1 MQHTLPRRTPS
12 PFKKSAIP
20 NTTPPH
26 DASPAELDRTRKS
39 ESPVPVI
46 TVNDEEKPK
55 IPVYVLPAAHRRGP
69 VSIFAPKAKPR
80 RRV

>member
-1 MQHTLPRRTPS
+1 M
-12 PFKKSAIP
+12 P
-20 NTTPPH
+20 NTTPPQ

-46 TVNDEEKPK
+46 TLNDEEKPK
-55 IPVYVLPAAHRRGP
+55 IPVYVLPAAQRRGP

-80 RRV
+80 RKV